1 RCMRRWRCRPPRS
14 AARCAAARAVPPRS
28 PGPSLPPSRGPMIP
42 SSDRSVNRRQVP
54 VDAEGVAAQDRTQG
68 VVVEVEL
75 GDGAGVGGDA
85 GGPGPVAAEDA
96 LPGQAVEVEAGE
108 VGGGAGGGEAGEVDP
123 DVGAG
128 QGEEAGG
135 VVPPAAAAVGQD
147 DGEVGD
153 VLDELVDGGRVAE
166 AVDGAGEGARAGVEH
181 DRHALLGAALVDQVE
196 HALGGW
202 EAAVDRVE
210 LDRGRAQGELAV
222 ALGGGG

>member
-54 VDAEGVAAQDRTQG
+54 VDAEGVAAQDRTPGG
-68 VVVEVEL
+68 VVEGEP
-75 GDGAGVGGDA
+75 GDGAGVGGEA

-108 VGGGAGGGEAGEVDP
+108 VGGEAGGGEAGEVDP

-128 QGEEAGG
+128 PGEEAGRG
-135 VVPPAAAAVGQD
+135 GPPAA
-147 DGEVGD
+147 
-153 VLDELVDGGRVAE
+153 
-166 AVDGAGEGARAGVEH
+166 GAGGAGCGEG
-181 DRHALLGAALVDQVE
+181 
-196 HALGGW
+196 
-202 EAAVDRVE
+202 
-210 LDRGRAQGELAV
+210 
-222 ALGGGG
+222 